1 MKIRTKNNAL
11 LTFIIF
17 RINALPD
24 AIVTL
29 QTTLTHLDISYAT
42 CKNVLVVA
50 SLTKL
55 THLNVSGNRLMSM
68 PLIFSN
74 LANLQTLLSEDNGH
88 TFVDYCLQ
96 RMTTLT
102 SLSLAKNPLVVL
114 APFVGDLIQMVCFDV
129 SQTQIRVLAPE
140 CFKWSK
146 LKTLN
151 LSGSPCYCPPKC
163 YHNDISKAMSTLLQ
177 ISEAFANDEFRLLH
191 EQILEFP
198 GSVCYISETTKLV
211 LVDLGISHIPNELG
225 LMKKLRHLD
234 LSCNRIEEI
243 TAPVG
248 DCISLMMF
256 DVRKNPIRFIH
267 VEAARSG
274 IKEFF
279 MDATETE
286 MPPPEVGMREDSNQ
300 VWSFMRGCFN
310 STEENCFVASNIG
323 ITYLPDEIV
332 RNGHKWWMVN
342 LSHNKLETIP
352 TNLVVSKMLNTLIIS
367 DNPLDTLPEWLNGF
381 KFLRDFRCSGIPF
394 QKFPRVLTQLTS
406 LTRLEMGRCS
416 LSEAPAD
423 LVGLS
428 SLVDLRLDHNQLS
441 VLPGRIG
448 QLILLTHLLLSSN
461 KLRSLPE
468 SIGNLSNLICLA
480 IDNNNF
486 VAIPLQ
492 VGRLTTLQM
501 LMIQQNPLRSPPDTV
516 IRQGSQAI
524 IDFCRSIQE
533 STGFKSINLTKKGLA
548 IVPSEVIELKGI
560 SELKLGENSIK
571 DIDADLSCWDGIKS
585 IDLHGNLLQFVPKSF
600 SELTSLTAL
609 MLHGNS
615 IRELPTWLGMLPNLM
630 KLTFDRILISQPCQ
644 DIIRQDTVRVIE
656 YLRSLHLSKQTHHL
670 SIVRLGLSTIPS
682 EILNITSLTF
692 LNLEANRIT
701 GLAERVGSLCHLR
714 TLSLRGNRLSM
725 VPDSFINL
733 TGLVEIDISQNSF
746 NVLQKQI
753 VLLPQ
758 ISIIDCSHNKLK
770 TIAPTIKYCTTL
782 TRLIINNNKLWT
794 IPYAEMLFCKKLV
807 YLDLDHNSFT
817 EIDPSIMFFT
827 TIASLMLAGNPL
839 QALPIQFVLLS
850 NITELDLTGCPLVC
864 PPPAVIAAGKELSRE
879 YLNRIVT
886 GITYGSCDLSEL
898 EVQNGETGL
907 QAYRDSIGTLLTEL
921 NLTACGFKALD
932 ESFISIFHVLSDL
945 ILTENALIRLPDNF
959 VKYLSTLQLLRLDC
973 NELESISNNDW
984 SLATDLTVLDLTSNK
999 LYELPDSL
1007 GHCLKLLNCFITKNP
1022 ILQIPITFSSLQ
1034 NLEIFECDVDNLTDI
1049 QNLSAAIQWQHYGSP
1064 PLTVL
1069 VRGARALAR
1078 YYEMV
1083 HAASTGVFLNLS
1095 GIGMSAIPSAVY
1107 SFKWIKQLDLSNNL
1121 IKTIPPSFKKLA
1133 ILTELDVRS
1142 NPITYL
1148 SPDLIALEHL
1158 VNFHISTSCFLSIQ
1172 NFPIPNFLDNLLG
1185 AHHEGQAINLFIRT
1199 LSASLTQTR
1208 CIDISGWGMLT
1219 LNSNWTDFG
1228 TLTCLDA
1235 SDNCLGSLP
1244 SGICCLSH
1252 LVLLNLKS
1260 NFFEVVPDILCDIVS
1275 LKTALFDL
1283 NPIAMISTKCVSN
1296 STLEFLSLQWFE
1308 FSPFPPELEFSG
1320 DILNFLRAINTDNNF
1335 ILPSCGLSTF
1345 NLATMTKSMLLSA
1358 MALLE
1363 APQSSKYTNFASKKW
1378 HLARSKISKML
1389 GPFQS
1394 KFPNAETVPAV
1405 VHAEKISNSY
1415 FDSLRV
1421 FFSAYDEDEK
1431 ILVWAR
1437 PELYAKI
1444 QIDTKPKK
1452 WYQLNRASAKNSKDQ
1467 PEEELVSNVTLKM
1480 APSYVM
1486 LNPMCSATNLKELS
1500 LHGNSFEFIDNILKE
1515 VTSLVDIKI
1524 THCKVNAI
1532 SENLKLLT
1540 LLEVLN
1546 LSHNEMT
1553 FLPEQLGRCL
1563 VLTDLNLSHNQLCRL
1578 PISIGRLKHVVNVRL
1593 DHNNLSYLTP
1603 EIGGVPEVYG
1613 MTGWISCKTLNL
1625 SHNPLT
1631 VLVPTMCGLTSL
1643 EILRIK
1649 NCDRLENPPKEIL
1662 RGGISQIW
1670 KYLQQFRDGLSD
1682 AIPSV
1687 RISGWGLESI
1697 PKCWH
1702 IYGDVQAL
1710 DLADNLISKLDH
1722 FQMLSDL
1729 TSLKLSGN
1737 PIGVLEPFIGYF
1749 SKMKVLLLEKI
1760 DCQVF
1765 PAEVL
1770 SLVEL
1775 ISLKLDFNP
1784 KLDRIP
1790 KRVSLSFVFCIIAHP
1805 I

>member
-1 MKIRTKNNAL
+1 MNILMK
-11 LTFIIF
+11 
-17 RINALPD
+17 
-24 AIVTL
+24 
-29 QTTLTHLDISYAT
+29 
-42 CKNVLVVA
+42 
-50 SLTKL
+50 
-55 THLNVSGNRLMSM
+55 
-68 PLIFSN
+68 
-74 LANLQTLLSEDNGH
+74 
-88 TFVDYCLQ
+88 
-96 RMTTLT
+96 
-102 SLSLAKNPLVVL
+102 
-114 APFVGDLIQMVCFDV
+114 
-129 SQTQIRVLAPE
+129 
-140 CFKWSK
+140 
-146 LKTLN
+146 
-151 LSGSPCYCPPKC
+151 
-163 YHNDISKAMSTLLQ
+163 

-191 EQILEFP
+191 EKIEDFP

-211 LVDLGISHIPNELG
+211 LINLGISHIPSELG

-234 LSCNRIEEI
+234 LSSNRIEEI

-256 DVRKNPIRFIH
+256 DIRKNPIRFIH
-267 VEAARSG
+267 VEAARVG

-279 MDATETE
+279 MDPTETE
-286 MPPPEVGMREDSNQ
+286 MPPPEVGMRDDSNQ

-352 TNLVVSKMLNTLIIS
+352 SNLVISKMLNTLVIS
-367 DNPLDTLPEWLNGF
+367 DNPIDTLPEWLNGF

-394 QKFPRVLTQLTS
+394 HKFPPVLTQLTT

-416 LSEAPAD
+416 LNEAPAD
-423 LVGLS
+423 LVGLAA
-428 SLVDLRLDHNQLS
+428 LVDLRLDHNQIS

-448 QLILLTHLLLSSN
+448 QLIFLTHLLLSSN

-468 SIGNLSNLICLA
+468 SIGVLSNLICLA
-480 IDNNNF
+480 IDDNNF
-486 VAIPLQ
+486 VSIPLQ
-492 VGRLTTLQM
+492 VGRLTSLQM
-501 LMIQQNPLRSPPDTV
+501 LMIQKNPLRSPPDTV

-524 IDFCRSIQE
+524 IDFCKSIQD
-533 STGFKSINLTKKGLA
+533 STGFKSINLAKKGLA

-585 IDLHGNLLQFVPKSF
+585 IDLHGNLLQFVPRSF
-600 SELTSLTAL
+600 FVLTSLTAL

-615 IRELPTWLGMLPNLM
+615 IRELPSWLGMLTNLM

-644 DIIRQDTVRVIE
+644 DIIRQDTVRLIE
-656 YLRSLHLSKQTHHL
+656 YLRSLHESKETHNL
-670 SIVRLGLSTIPS
+670 SIIRLGLSTVPS
-682 EILNITSLTF
+682 EILNLTSLTF

-701 GLAERVGSLCHLR
+701 ALSEKVGSLCHLR
-714 TLSLRGNRLSM
+714 ILSLRANRLAM

-733 TGLVEIDISQNSF
+733 TRLVELDVSQNILH
-746 NVLQKQI
+746 VLQKQI

-782 TRLIINNNKLWT
+782 TRLIIDHNKLWT
-794 IPYAEMLFCKKLV
+794 IPYSEMLFCKNLE
-807 YLDLDHNSFT
+807 YLDLAHNSFT

-827 TIASLMLAGNPL
+827 TINSLMLAGNPL

-850 NITELDLTGCPLVC
+850 NITVLDLTGCPLVC
-864 PPPAVIAAGKELSRE
+864 PPPSVIAAGKELSRE
-879 YLNRIVT
+879 YLNRIVS
-886 GITYGSCDLSEL
+886 GMKYGSCDLSEL

-907 QAYRDSIGTLLTEL
+907 QIYRDSIGTLLTEL
-921 NLTACGFKALD
+921 NVTACGFKRLD
-932 ESFISIFHVLSDL
+932 ENFVSIFQVLTDL
-945 ILTENALIRLPDNF
+945 TLTENALVGLPDNF
-959 VKYLSTLQLLRLDC
+959 VNYLSTLQLLRLDG
-973 NELESISNNDW
+973 NEIKSISNNDW
-984 SLATDLTVLDLTSNK
+984 SLAIDLTVLDLTSNK
-999 LYELPDSL
+999 LHELPDSL

-1022 ILQIPITFSSLQ
+1022 ILQIPHTFSSLQ
-1034 NLEIFECDVDNLTDI
+1034 NLEIFECDVDSLTDI
-1049 QNLSAAIQWQHYGSP
+1049 QNLSAAIKWQHYGSP

-1078 YYEMV
+1078 YYQMV
-1083 HAASTGVFLNLS
+1083 HAASSGIFLDLS
-1095 GIGMSAIPSAVY
+1095 GIGMSAIPSTVY
-1107 SFKWIKQLDLSNNL
+1107 SFKWIKQLDLSRNL
-1121 IKTIPPSFKKLA
+1121 IKTIPASFKNLA
-1133 ILTELDVRS
+1133 ILSELDLRS
-1142 NPITYL
+1142 NPIVYL
-1148 SPDLIALEHL
+1148 SPELIGLEHL
-1158 VNFHISTSCFLSIQ
+1158 VNLHISSSCFLSIQ
-1172 NFPIPNFLDNLLG
+1172 NFPIPNFLDSLLG
-1185 AHHEGQAINLFIRT
+1185 AQYEGQAMNLFIRMMV
-1199 LSASLTQTR
+1199 SSLIQTR
-1208 CIDISGWGMLT
+1208 SISISGWGLLA
-1219 LNSNWTDFG
+1219 LNSNWADFV
-1228 TLTCLDA
+1228 TLTHLDA

-1244 SGICCLSH
+1244 SGLSRLSN

-1260 NFFEVVPDILCDIVS
+1260 NFFEVIPDDMSELLA

-1283 NPIAMISTKCVSN
+1283 NPIAIISTKCVSN
-1296 STLEFLSLQWFE
+1296 TTLEHLSLQWFE

-1320 DILNFLRAINTDNNF
+1320 DILKFLRAINTENNF

-1358 MALLE
+1358 MSLVD
-1363 APQSSKYTNFASKKW
+1363 APQSSKYTNLALKKW
-1378 HLARSKISKML
+1378 HHARTKISKIL

-1394 KFPNAETVPAV
+1394 KIPKPDTIPLV
-1405 VHAEKISNSY
+1405 VHSEKIPNLY
-1415 FDSLRV
+1415 FDTLRT
-1421 FFSAYDEDEK
+1421 FFSAYDADEK
-1431 ILVWAR
+1431 FLVWAR
-1437 PELYAKI
+1437 PELFAKI
-1444 QIDTKPKK
+1444 EIDTKPKK
-1452 WYQLNRASAKNSKDQ
+1452 WYQLNRASAINTKDQ
-1467 PEEELVSNVTLKM
+1467 PEVDVEQNLLLQM
-1480 APSYVM
+1480 APLHVM

-1515 VTSLVDIKI
+1515 VTSLVDMKI
-1524 THCKVNAI
+1524 THCGVHAL

-1540 LLEVLN
+1540 LLETLN
-1546 LSHNEMT
+1546 LSHNNMT

-1563 VLTDLNLSHNQLCRL
+1563 ILTDLNLSYNQLCRL

-1613 MTGWISCKTLNL
+1613 MTGWINCKNLNL

-1631 VLVPTMCGLTSL
+1631 VLVPTLCGLTSL
-1643 EILRIK
+1643 EVLRIK
-1649 NCDRLENPPKEIL
+1649 SCDFLQNPPKEIL
-1662 RGGISQIW
+1662 RGGISHIW

-1687 RISGWGLESI
+1687 RISGWGLETI

-1710 DLADNLISKLDH
+1710 DLADNCISKLDN

-1737 PIGVLEPFIGYF
+1737 PIGALEPFIANF
-1749 SKMKVLLLEKI
+1749 SRMKVLLLENI
-1760 DCQVF
+1760 NCQVF
-1765 PAEVL
+1765 PVEIL

-1775 ISLKLDFNP
+1775 TSLKLDFNP

-1790 KRVSLSFVFCIIAHP
+1790 KRVSLFFF
-1805 I
+1805 